1 MFNTVISETFIMTPM
16 RLYEQN
22 WLPEIYNYF
31 FANDW
36 MTRTNAT
43 APAINVIEDEKDYKV
58 EVAAPGM
65 NKEDFKINVTDDNY
79 LVLTMEKKNESKDE
93 DKKRKYLRREFSYH
107 KFEQSLALPE
117 DVNKDEIKASVN
129 DGILTIDIPKV
140 KATEKQP
147 AVKQIEIQ

>member
-1 MFNTVISETFIMTPM
+1 MTPM
-16 RLYEQN
+16 RRYEQN
-22 WLPEIYNYF
+22 WLPEIFNDF

-43 APAINVIEDEKDYKV
+43 APAINVIEDDKDYKV

-65 NKEDFKINVTDDNY
+65 NKEDFKVNVTDDNY

-117 DVNKDEIKASVN
+117 DANKDEIKAAVN
-129 DGILTIDIPKV
+129 DGILTIKIPKMKV
-140 KATEKQP
+140 AEKQP

>member
-1 MFNTVISETFIMTPM
+1 MTPM
-16 RLYEQN
+16 RRYEQN
-22 WLPEIYNYF
+22 WLPEIFNDF

-43 APAINVIEDEKDYKV
+43 APAINVIEDDKDYKV

-65 NKEDFKINVTDDNY
+65 NKEDFKVNVTDDNY

-93 DKKRKYLRREFSYH
+93 DKKRKYLCREFSYH

-117 DVNKDEIKASVN
+117 DVNKDEIKAAVN
-129 DGILTIDIPKV
+129 DGILTIDIPKMKV
-140 KATEKQP
+140 AEKQP

>member
-1 MFNTVISETFIMTPM
+1 MTPM
-16 RLYEQN
+16 RHYEQN
-22 WLPEIYNYF
+22 WLPEIFNDF

-43 APAINVIEDEKDYKV
+43 APAINVIENDKDYKV

-65 NKEDFKINVTDDNY
+65 IKDDFKVNVTDDNY

-107 KFEQSLALPE
+107 RFEQSLALPE
-117 DVNKDEIKASVN
+117 NVNKDEIKATVN

-140 KATEKQP
+140 KVAEKKP
-147 AVKQIEIQ
+147 VVKQIEIQ

>member
-1 MFNTVISETFIMTPM
+1 MTPM
-16 RLYEQN
+16 RRYEQN
-22 WLPEIYNYF
+22 WLPEIFNDF

-43 APAINVIEDEKDYKV
+43 APAINVIEDDKDYKV

-65 NKEDFKINVTDDNY
+65 NKEDFKVNVTDDNY

-117 DVNKDEIKASVN
+117 NANKDEIKATVN
-129 DGILTIDIPKV
+129 DGILTIAIPKI
-140 KATEKQP
+140 KTTEKQP
-147 AVKQIEIQ
+147 AIKQIEIQ

>member
-1 MFNTVISETFIMTPM
+1 MTPM
-16 RLYEQN
+16 RRYEQN
-22 WLPEIYNYF
+22 WLPEIFNDF

-43 APAINVIEDEKDYKV
+43 APAINVIEDDKDYKV

-65 NKEDFKINVTDDNY
+65 NKEDFKVNVTDDNY

-117 DVNKDEIKASVN
+117 DVNKDEIKAAVN
-129 DGILTIDIPKV
+129 DCILTIDIPKMKV
-140 KATEKQP
+140 AEKQP

>member
-1 MFNTVISETFIMTPM
+1 MTPM
-16 RLYEQN
+16 RRYEQN
-22 WLPEIYNYF
+22 WLPEIFNDF

-43 APAINVIEDEKDYKV
+43 APAINVIEDDKDYKV

-65 NKEDFKINVTDDNY
+65 NKEDFKVNVTDDNY

-117 DVNKDEIKASVN
+117 DVNKDEIKASVT
-129 DGILTIDIPKV
+129 DGILTIEIPKV
-140 KATEKQP
+140 KACEKKP
-147 AVKQIEIQ
+147 TVKQIAIQ

>member
-1 MFNTVISETFIMTPM
+1 MTPM
-16 RLYEQN
+16 RRYEQN
-22 WLPEIYNYF
+22 WLPEIFNDF

-43 APAINVIEDEKDYKV
+43 APAINVIEDDKDYKV

-65 NKEDFKINVTDDNY
+65 NKEDFKVNVTDDNY

-93 DKKRKYLRREFSYH
+93 DKKKKYLRREFSYH

-117 DVNKDEIKASVN
+117 EVNKDEIKAAVN
-129 DGILTIDIPKV
+129 DAILTIEIPKMKV
-140 KATEKQP
+140 AEKQP

>member
-1 MFNTVISETFIMTPM
+1 MTPI
-16 RLYEQN
+16 RRYEQN
-22 WLPEIYNYF
+22 WLPEIFNDF

-65 NKEDFKINVTDDNY
+65 NKEDFKINVTDDNC

-93 DKKRKYLRREFSYH
+93 DKKRKYLRREFSYN
-107 KFEQSLALPE
+107 KFEQTLALPE
-117 DVNKDEIKASVN
+117 DVDKDEIKASVN

-140 KATEKQP
+140 KVTEKKP
-147 AVKQIEIQ
+147 SVKQIEIQ

>member
-1 MFNTVISETFIMTPM
+1 MTPM
-16 RLYEQN
+16 RHYEQN
-22 WLPEIYNYF
+22 WLPEIFNDF

-65 NKEDFKINVTDDNY
+65 NKEDFKVNVTDDNY

>member
-1 MFNTVISETFIMTPM
+1 MTPM
-16 RLYEQN
+16 RRYEQN
-22 WLPEIYNYF
+22 WLPEIFNDF

-43 APAINVIEDEKDYKV
+43 APAINVIEDDKDYKV

-65 NKEDFKINVTDDNY
+65 KKEDFNVNVTDDNY
-79 LVLTMEKKNESKDE
+79 LVLTMEKKNETKDE

-129 DGILTIDIPKV
+129 DGILTIEIPKV
-140 KATEKQP
+140 KACEKKP
-147 AVKQIEIQ
+147 TVKQIAIQ

>member
-1 MFNTVISETFIMTPM
+1 MTPM
-16 RLYEQN
+16 RRYEQN
-22 WLPEIYNYF
+22 WLPEIFNDF

-36 MTRTNAT
+36 MTRTNAP

-65 NKEDFKINVTDDNY
+65 NKEDFKVNVTDDNY

-129 DGILTIDIPKV
+129 DGVLTIDIPKV
-140 KATEKQP
+140 KVCEQQP
-147 AVKQIEIQ
+147 TVKQIEIQ

>member
-1 MFNTVISETFIMTPM
+1 MTPM
-16 RLYEQN
+16 RRYEQN
-22 WLPEIYNYF
+22 WLPEIFNDF

-43 APAINVIEDEKDYKV
+43 APAINVIEDDKDYKV

-65 NKEDFKINVTDDNY
+65 NKEDFKVNVTDDNY

-117 DVNKDEIKASVN
+117 DVNKDEIKAAVN
-129 DGILTIDIPKV
+129 DGILTIDRPKMKV
-140 KATEKQP
+140 AEKQP

>member
-1 MFNTVISETFIMTPM
+1 MTPM
-16 RLYEQN
+16 RRYEQN
-22 WLPEIYNYF
+22 WLPEIFNYF

-65 NKEDFKINVTDDNY
+65 NKEDFKVNVTDDNY

-107 KFEQSLALPE
+107 RFEQSLALPE

>member
-1 MFNTVISETFIMTPM
+1 MKPM
-16 RLYEQN
+16 RRYEQN
-22 WLPEIYNYF
+22 WLPEIFNDF

-36 MTRTNAT
+36 MTRTNST
-43 APAINVIEDEKDYKV
+43 APAINVIEDDKDYKV

-65 NKEDFKINVTDDNY
+65 NKEDFKVNVTDDNY

-117 DVNKDEIKASVN
+117 NANKDEIKATVN
-129 DGILTIDIPKV
+129 DGILTIDIPKI
-140 KATEKQP
+140 KTTEKQP
-147 AVKQIEIQ
+147 AIKQIEIQ

>member
-1 MFNTVISETFIMTPM
+1 MTPM
-16 RLYEQN
+16 RRYEQN
-22 WLPEIYNYF
+22 WLPGIFNDF

-65 NKEDFKINVTDDNY
+65 NKEDFKVNVTDDNY

-129 DGILTIDIPKV
+129 DGVLTIDIPKV
-140 KATEKQP
+140 KVCEQQP
-147 AVKQIEIQ
+147 TVKQIEIQ

>member
-1 MFNTVISETFIMTPM
+1 MTPM
-16 RLYEQN
+16 RRYEQN
-22 WLPEIYNYF
+22 WLPEIFNDF

-65 NKEDFKINVTDDNY
+65 NTEDFKVNVTDDNY

-117 DVNKDEIKASVN
+117 DVNKDEIKASIN

-140 KATEKQP
+140 KACEKKP
-147 AVKQIEIQ
+147 TVKQIAIQ

>member
-1 MFNTVISETFIMTPM
+1 MTPM
-16 RLYEQN
+16 RRYEQN
-22 WLPEIYNYF
+22 WLPEFFNDF

-36 MTRTNAT
+36 MTRTNST
-43 APAINVIEDEKDYKV
+43 APAINVIEDDKDYKV

-65 NKEDFKINVTDDNY
+65 NKEDFKVNVTDDNY

-117 DVNKDEIKASVN
+117 NANKDEIKATVN
-129 DGILTIDIPKV
+129 DGILTIDIPKI
-140 KATEKQP
+140 KTTEKQP
-147 AVKQIEIQ
+147 AIKQIEIQ

>member
-1 MFNTVISETFIMTPM
+1 MTPM
-16 RLYEQN
+16 RRYEQN
-22 WLPEIYNYF
+22 WLPGIFNDF

-65 NKEDFKINVTDDNY
+65 NKEDFKVNVTDDNY
-79 LVLTMEKKNESKDE
+79 LVLTVEKKNESKDE

-117 DVNKDEIKASVN
+117 DVNKDEIKAAVN

-140 KATEKQP
+140 KVTEKQP

>member
-1 MFNTVISETFIMTPM
+1 MTPM
-16 RLYEQN
+16 RRYEQN
-22 WLPEIYNYF
+22 WLPEIFNDF

-43 APAINVIEDEKDYKV
+43 APAINVIEDDKDYKV

-65 NKEDFKINVTDDNY
+65 NKEDFKVNVTDDNY

-93 DKKRKYLRREFSYH
+93 DKKKYLRREFSYH

-117 DVNKDEIKASVN
+117 NANKDEIKATVN
-129 DGILTIDIPKV
+129 DGILTIDIPKI
-140 KATEKQP
+140 KTTEKQP
-147 AVKQIEIQ
+147 AIKQIEIQ

>member
-1 MFNTVISETFIMTPM
+1 M
-16 RLYEQN
+16 RRYEQN
-22 WLPEIYNYF
+22 WLPGIFNDF

-65 NKEDFKINVTDDNY
+65 NKEDFKVNVTDDNY
-79 LVLTMEKKNESKDE
+79 LVLTVEKENESKDE

-129 DGILTIDIPKV
+129 DGVLTIDIPKV
-140 KATEKQP
+140 KVTEKQP

>member
-1 MFNTVISETFIMTPM
+1 MTPM
-16 RLYEQN
+16 RRYEQN
-22 WLPEIYNYF
+22 WLPGIFNDF

-65 NKEDFKINVTDDNY
+65 NKEDFKVNVTDDNY
-79 LVLTMEKKNESKDE
+79 LVLTVEKENESKDE

-107 KFEQSLALPE
+107 KFEQRLALPE

-129 DGILTIDIPKV
+129 DGVLTIDIPKV
-140 KATEKQP
+140 KVTEKQP

>member
-1 MFNTVISETFIMTPM
+1 MTPM
-16 RLYEQN
+16 RRYEQN
-22 WLPEIYNYF
+22 WLPEIFNDF

-43 APAINVIEDEKDYKV
+43 APAINVIEDDKDYKV

-65 NKEDFKINVTDDNY
+65 NKEDFKVNVTDDNY
-79 LVLTMEKKNESKDE
+79 LVLTMEKKNESKDK

-117 DVNKDEIKASVN
+117 DVNKDEIKAAVN
-129 DGILTIDIPKV
+129 DGILTIDIPKMKV
-140 KATEKQP
+140 AEKQP